1 MVKSVLITFITLD
14 LSFLDLILLILSSRC
29 KELILATIRAFFDL
43 IDENTRQVCI
53 SGLCIFTHQPFFFH
67 PRMFNQERYFTESS
81 FLIILNHTEKIV
93 SILYQSLKNPFVL
106 FGQKVKNKK
115 VLAQFLF

>member
-1 MVKSVLITFITLD
+1 MVKSLLTTFIILE

-53 SGLCIFTHQPFFFH
+53 CDLCVFSHHAFFFQ
-67 PRMFNQERYFTESS
+67 PR
-81 FLIILNHTEKIV
+81 IV
-93 SILYQSLKNPFVL
+93 
-106 FGQKVKNKK
+106 
-115 VLAQFLF
+115 